1 MEKNLVFRNQVGQ
14 PATSSLLVAE
24 TFGKMHKNV
33 IQDIESLLVKAEN
46 LALTENQQV
55 SEMFFKTEYETPL
68 NNGTDAVKK
77 NPMYFMNKDG
87 FTLLVMGY
95 TGQKAME
102 FKLKYINAFNKM
114 EDQLKQGYQLQS
126 EFIQQQ
132 TQLSQQI
139 ISVCDKLTSTVE
151 TMNDR
156 LEFIEKRVLTVD
168 KKKKPAKP
176 KYLTISE
183 AISVFAAKVR
193 CIGKED
199 FYHCLRELEHLSK
212 DEEDYNRPQ
221 GQYAL
226 TDMITA
232 VNVKP
237 NPEDADTEDQDFT
250 LLITPGFLN
259 IVIETVKWYEAYD
272 MGYFSDLLV
281 KDRPYCRK

>member
-1 MEKNLVFRNQVGQ
+1 MEKELVFRNESGV
-14 PATSSLLVAE
+14 AVTTSALVATIFE
-24 TFGKMHKNV
+24 KEQFTVVRDIDNLVEKLHSIENQCPTKLEEHQQMFEAYYEDV
-33 IQDIESLLVKAEN
+33 IQPNGGVKSA
-46 LALTENQQV
+46 
-55 SEMFFKTEYETPL
+55 KR
-68 NNGTDAVKK
+68 
-77 NPMYFMNKDG
+77 YFMNKDG

-95 TGQKAME
+95 TGQKALE

-114 EDQLKQGYQLQS
+114 EAQL
-126 EFIQQQ
+126 IIANQQQ
-132 TQLSQQI
+132 AQLTQLFTA
-139 ISVCDKLTSTVE
+139 VCDKLTSTVE
-151 TMNDR
+151 TMNNR
-156 LEFIEKRVLTVD
+156 LELIEKRVLTVD

-237 NPEDADTEDQDFT
+237 NLEDADTEDQDFT

>member
-1 MEKNLVFRNQVGQ
+1 MEKELVFRNESGV
-14 PATSSLLVAE
+14 AVTTSYLVAE
-24 TFGKMHKNV
+24 TFGKKHKNV
-33 IQDIESLLVKAEN
+33 LQDIDKLECSETFRGLNFQLSFKIRELL
-46 LALTENQQV
+46 
-55 SEMFFKTEYETPL
+55 
-68 NNGTDAVKK
+68 NGGSKEER
-77 NPMYFMNKDG
+77 YFNITKDG
-87 FTLLVMGY
+87 FTILAMGY
-95 TGQKAME
+95 TGKKAME
-102 FKLKYINAFNKM
+102 FKEKYIAAFNKM
-114 EDQLKQGYQLQS
+114 ANQL
-126 EFIQQQ
+126 IIANQQQ
-132 TQLSQQI
+132 AQLTQQLLST
-139 ISVCDKLTSTVE
+139 CEKLES
-151 TMNDR
+151 MNNR

>member
-1 MEKNLVFRNQVGQ
+1 MEKELVFRNESGV
-14 PATSSLLVAE
+14 AVTTSALVATIFE
-24 TFGKMHKNV
+24 KEQFTVVRDIDNLVEKLHSIENQCPTKLEEHQQMFEAYYEDV
-33 IQDIESLLVKAEN
+33 IQPNGGVKSA
-46 LALTENQQV
+46 
-55 SEMFFKTEYETPL
+55 KR
-68 NNGTDAVKK
+68 
-77 NPMYFMNKDG
+77 YFMNKDG

-95 TGQKAME
+95 TGQKALE

-114 EDQLKQGYQLQS
+114 EAQL
-126 EFIQQQ
+126 IIANQQQ
-132 TQLSQQI
+132 AQLTQLFTA
-139 ISVCDKLTSTVE
+139 VCDKLTSTVE
-151 TMNDR
+151 TMNNR

>member
-1 MEKNLVFRNQVGQ
+1 MKKKMEKNLVFRNESGQ
-14 PATSSLLVAE
+14 PTTSSLLVAE
-24 TFGKMHKNV
+24 TFDKEHKHV
-33 IQDIESLLVKAEN
+33 LRDIDDLVSK
-46 LALTENQQV
+46 LQSVENQYSPILGSHQT
-55 SEMFFKTEYETPL
+55 MFQEYYEDIPMP
-68 NNGTDAVKK
+68 NGGVRSSKA
-77 NPMYFMNKDG
+77 YFMNKDG

-95 TGQKAME
+95 TGQKALE

-114 EDQLKQGYQLQS
+114 EAQLILAN
-126 EFIQQQ
+126 QQQ
-132 TQLSQQI
+132 AQLTQQLLSA
-139 ISVCDKLTSTVE
+139 CEKLES
-151 TMNDR
+151 MNNR

>member
-1 MEKNLVFRNQVGQ
+1 
-14 PATSSLLVAE
+14 
-24 TFGKMHKNV
+24 
-33 IQDIESLLVKAEN
+33 
-46 LALTENQQV
+46 
-55 SEMFFKTEYETPL
+55 
-68 NNGTDAVKK
+68 
-77 NPMYFMNKDG
+77 
-87 FTLLVMGY
+87 MGY
-95 TGQKAME
+95 TGKKAME
-102 FKLKYINAFNKM
+102 FKEKYIAAFNKM
-114 EDQLKQGYQLQS
+114 ANQL
-126 EFIQQQ
+126 IIANQQQ
-132 TQLSQQI
+132 AQLTQQLLSA
-139 ISVCDKLTSTVE
+139 CEKLE

-193 CIGKED
+193 CIDKED

>member
-1 MEKNLVFRNQVGQ
+1 MEKELVFRNESGV
-14 PATSSLLVAE
+14 AVTTSALVATIFE
-24 TFGKMHKNV
+24 KEQFTVVRDIDNLVEKLHSIENQCPTKLEEHQQMFEAYYEDV
-33 IQDIESLLVKAEN
+33 IQPNGGVKSA
-46 LALTENQQV
+46 
-55 SEMFFKTEYETPL
+55 KR
-68 NNGTDAVKK
+68 
-77 NPMYFMNKDG
+77 YFMNKDG

-95 TGQKAME
+95 TGQKALE

-114 EDQLKQGYQLQS
+114 EAQLILAN
-126 EFIQQQ
+126 QQQ
-132 TQLSQQI
+132 AQLTQQFTA
-139 ISVCDKLTSTVE
+139 VCDKLTSTVE